1 MTTTELPPVLPASAR
16 GSDFTPLARRVRES
30 GLMRRRTGYY
40 TASIALNLLGTAAV
54 WVGVALTGSWW
65 SVLLAV
71 PAALL
76 SSRTGFLGHDAG
88 HKQIASS
95 ARTNRRLGLL
105 LGDLMLGMS
114 HGWWNAKHNLH
125 HAHPNHAE
133 KDPDVGAGA
142 LVWTPEQAAERS
154 SGVLGWLSRNQARL
168 FFPML
173 LLEGLSLQVS
183 SIRDLKN
190 RDPRERRVE
199 GVLLALHLVGYLALA
214 FLLMPPAVAVVFIA
228 AHQGLFGFHLGCAF
242 APNHKGMPM
251 PGPDDDWDHLRRQV
265 LTSRNIRGG
274 RVTDWL
280 LGGLNY
286 QVEHH
291 LFPGLP
297 RPALREVQPM
307 VRAHCAELGLP
318 YTETGL
324 VASYAQALRY
334 LDSVA

>member
-1 MTTTELPPVLPASAR
+1 MTTTELPPPPVSVK

-40 TASIALNLLGTAAV
+40 TFAIAGNVLATAAV

-76 SSRTGFLGHDAG
+76 SARTGFLGHDAG
-88 HKQIASS
+88 HKQIAAS

-125 HAHPNHAE
+125 HAHPNHTE
-133 KDPDVGAGA
+133 RDPDVAPGP
-142 LVWTPEQAAERS
+142 LVWTSEQARERHPA
-154 SGVLGWLSRNQARL
+154 LAWLSRNQAWL

-173 LLEGLSLQVS
+173 TLEGLSLKVS

-190 RDPRERRVE
+190 RGPRDRRIE
-199 GVLLALHLVGYLALA
+199 GALLALHLVGYLALA
-214 FLLMPPAVAVVFIA
+214 FLLMPPLVALAFIA
-228 AHQGLFGFHLGCAF
+228 VHQAVLGIHLGCAF

-274 RVTDWL
+274 PVTDWL

-307 VRAHCAELGLP
+307 VREHCAKLGLP

-324 VASYAQALRY
+324 IDSYAQALRH

>member
-1 MTTTELPPVLPASAR
+1 MTATALTPAAPAQR
-16 GSDFTPLARRVRES
+16 GSDFTPLARQVRQS
-30 GLMRRRTGYY
+30 GLMRRRTGHY
-40 TASIALNLLGTAAV
+40 TVSIALNLLGTAAV
-54 WVGVALTGSWW
+54 WAGVALTGSWW

-76 SSRTGFLGHDAG
+76 SARTGFLGHDAG

-95 ARTNRRLGLL
+95 AAANRRLGLL
-105 LGDLMLGMS
+105 LGDLLLGLS

-125 HAHPNHAE
+125 HAHPNHVG

-142 LVWTPEQAAERS
+142 LVWTAEQAADRH
-154 SGVLGWLSRNQARL
+154 GALGWLSRNQALL

-173 LLEGLSLQVS
+173 LLEGVNLQVS
-183 SIRDLKN
+183 GFRDLKN
-190 RDPRERRVE
+190 RDPRDRRIE
-199 GVLLALHLVGYLALA
+199 GALLSAHLVGYLALA
-214 FLLMPPAVAVVFIA
+214 FLLMPPAVALVFIA
-228 AHQGLFGFHLGCAF
+228 VHQGLFGLHLGCAF

-274 RVTDWL
+274 RITHWL

-286 QVEHH
+286 QIEHH

-297 RPALREVQPM
+297 RPALREVQPL
-307 VRAHCAELGLP
+307 VRAHCAKLGLP

-324 VASYAQALRY
+324 IDSYTQALRH

>member
-1 MTTTELPPVLPASAR
+1 MTTTELPPVHASTK

-40 TASIALNLLGTAAV
+40 TASIACNVLGTAAV

-76 SSRTGFLGHDAG
+76 AARTGFLGHDAG

-133 KDPDVGAGA
+133 RDPDVGAGA
-142 LVWTPEQAAERS
+142 LVWTPEQAAERH
-154 SGVLGWLSRNQARL
+154 GALNWLSRNQAWL

-173 LLEGLSLQVS
+173 TLEGLSLKVS

-190 RDPRERRVE
+190 RDPRDRWIE
-199 GVLLALHLVGYLALA
+199 GGLLAAHLVGYLALA
-214 FLLMPPAVAVVFIA
+214 FLLMPPAVALVFIA
-228 AHQGLFGFHLGCAF
+228 VHQAVLGVHLGCAF

-274 RVTDWL
+274 RLTDWF

-307 VRAHCAELGLP
+307 VREHCAKLGLP

>member
-1 MTTTELPPVLPASAR
+1 MTTTELPPVR
-16 GSDFTPLARRVRES
+16 TKGSDFTPLARQVRES

-54 WVGVALTGSWW
+54 WVGVAMTGSWW

-76 SSRTGFLGHDAG
+76 SARTGFLGHDAG

-105 LGDLMLGMS
+105 FGDLMLGMS

-133 KDPDVGAGA
+133 RDPDVGAGP
-142 LVWTPEQAAERS
+142 LVWTPEQAAERHPA
-154 SGVLGWLSRNQARL
+154 LAWLSRNQAWF

-173 LLEGLSLQVS
+173 TLEGLSLKVS
-183 SIRDLKN
+183 SIGDLRN
-190 RDPRERRVE
+190 RDPRDRWIE
-199 GVLLALHLVGYLALA
+199 GFLLAAHLVGYLALA
-214 FLLMPPAVAVVFIA
+214 FLLMPPAVALVVIA
-228 AHQGLFGFHLGCAF
+228 VHQAVLGVHLGCAF
-242 APNHKGMPM
+242 APHHKGMPM
-251 PGPDDDWDHLRRQV
+251 PGPGDDWDHLRRQV

-274 RVTDWL
+274 RITDWM

-297 RPALREVQPM
+297 RPALSEVQPM
-307 VRAHCAELGLP
+307 VRAHCAKLGLP

-324 VASYAQALRY
+324 IDSYAQALRH